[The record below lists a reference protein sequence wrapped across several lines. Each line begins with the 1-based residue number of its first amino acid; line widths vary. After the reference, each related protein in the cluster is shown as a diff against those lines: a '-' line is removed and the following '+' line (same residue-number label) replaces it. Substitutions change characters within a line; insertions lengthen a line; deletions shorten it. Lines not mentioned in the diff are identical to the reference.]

1 MKTKT
6 KIPRKSFKQKSKKQ
20 IKNIIE
26 TLRCLKEEI
35 KEKYKAE
42 IIGIF
47 GSYARGEQ
55 KKKSDLD
62 VLVKF
67 YKKATLFEFV
77 GLAFF
82 LEEKLGI
89 KKVDVVPYDTVR
101 EELKEYIFKETIYI

>member
-1 MKTKT
+1 MYKKRLLE
-6 KIPRKSFKQKSKKQ
+6 KLKSL
-20 IKNIIE
+20 E
-26 TLRCLKEEI
+26 GEI

-67 YKKATLFEFV
+67 YKGATLFEFV
-77 GLAFF
+77 GLAIF